1 MFVFKIIIRNKRRI
15 VMKKLKNLIGYSGL
29 KLCAMCAFGAA
40 VLSANTLC
48 WTFMY
53 QDKMPDSVKRLKMS
67 K

>member
-1 MFVFKIIIRNKRRI
+1 
-15 VMKKLKNLIGYSGL
+15 MKKLKNLIGYSGL